1 MDIPRSW
8 RLRNQRYLLE
18 GTRCSHCDQKH
29 FPPVLICPACQ
40 SRETAP
46 FAFSG
51 QGKLYSYSV
60 VYQAPS
66 QFEAFVPYIV
76 ALVDLEE
83 GPRITAQLTDVS
95 PEEVQIGMPL
105 EKVIRKISEEGER
118 GLIFYGYKFRPL
130 VTY

>member
-18 GTRCSHCDQKH
+18 GNACTSCDKKH
-29 FPPVLICPACQ
+29 FPPVLVCSECK
-40 SRETAP
+40 SRDLRP
-46 FAFSG
+46 FTFSG
-51 QGKLYSYSV
+51 KGKLYSYST
-60 VYQAPS
+60 VYQAPG

-83 GPRITAQLTDVS
+83 GPRITTQLTDIS
-95 PEEVQIGMPL
+95 PDEVRIGMPV

-118 GLIFYGYKFRPL
+118 GLILYGYKFRPP
-130 VTY
+130 VD